1 MEKLTQE
8 QSQHLAELLNQ
19 RERILRA
26 DILREMNLQDDYAQ
40 IASEAP
46 DTGDSSFA
54 DLSVDLGN
62 AAVSRDLTELRAIQ
76 TARNRMENG
85 SYGECTECGFDIPY
99 KRLLAQPT
107 AERCA
112 PCQQAYEKTHLD
124 SSKGSTI

>member
-8 QSQHLAELLNQ
+8 QLQNVTGLLNE
-19 RERILRA
+19 RERVLRA
-26 DILREMNLQDDYAQ
+26 DILREVNLQDDYAQ

-62 AAVSRDLTELRAIQ
+62 AAVSRDLSELRAIQ
-76 TARNRMENG
+76 NARSRMKNG
-85 SYGECTECGFDIPY
+85 TYGECAECGFDIPY
-99 KRLLAQPT
+99 ERLLAQPT

-112 PCQQAYEKTHLD
+112 PCQHLYERTHMD
-124 SSKGSTI
+124 ASKGATL